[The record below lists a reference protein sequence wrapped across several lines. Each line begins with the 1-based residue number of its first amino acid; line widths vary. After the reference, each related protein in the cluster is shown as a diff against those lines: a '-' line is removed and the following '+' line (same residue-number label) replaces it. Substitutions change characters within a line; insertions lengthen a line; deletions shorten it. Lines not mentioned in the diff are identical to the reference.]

1 MTRDNVCSRLQFC
14 NAHVTVD
21 SSYYIVNTR
30 NKKLLLLK
38 SIIFFFILLIC
49 DIQFLKKTLTLLEIV
64 LDFLFITLSINGIS
78 TEMKLTQTNRIN
90 RC

>member
-38 SIIFFFILLIC
+38 NTIFFHFTNFCSYSILEKDFSNMKC
-49 DIQFLKKTLTLLEIV
+49 LKYQK
-64 LDFLFITLSINGIS
+64 
-78 TEMKLTQTNRIN
+78 
-90 RC
+90 